1 MYVKAIHSWGL
12 VEKENCLGLFLLCSK
27 DAHRIVVYSETVV
40 CVKRFTAV
48 AGGLFCYGGLDL
60 SKCHQAWGNRVEIYC
75 VSAVRHI
82 WLTDRQVGEVC
93 QQAFKAVTK
102 TYAVTDNVT
111 NRPGKRVSW
120 PGWCSGWVTSA
131 NELATIGAL
140 ESSCSSVW
148 AHMLAFI
155 PLHSCHTM
163 LCWRILH

>member
-27 DAHRIVVYSETVV
+27 DAHRIVVYSESEV

-82 WLTDRQVGEVC
+82 
-93 QQAFKAVTK
+93 
-102 TYAVTDNVT
+102 
-111 NRPGKRVSW
+111 
-120 PGWCSGWVTSA
+120 
-131 NELATIGAL
+131 
-140 ESSCSSVW
+140 
-148 AHMLAFI
+148 
-155 PLHSCHTM
+155 
-163 LCWRILH
+163 